1 MLTPHARESNE
12 LRPNRSAFHEQAP
25 ATAQRGFSVTAPAV
39 AADPFGERAVDAHE
53 ARIHV
58 LGARFRFQSANRQL
72 LGLVDAA
79 YRDLPRHRLSHGS
92 PQIDIRLVL
101 SAGDHGTRWAEPP
114 RLQTS
119 SGARL
124 LAGTMDA
131 ANYAV
136 LSPPARAGLIAMS
149 RRLLGHPYHARY
161 ELIEFAVFTL
171 ASRVQRLVPLHAACV
186 GRRGRAAVIVGDSGS
201 GKSTLTLHCLLQGF
215 DFVSEDSTF
224 LCPRRLLAT
233 GVANY
238 LHLQPD
244 ALRFVDAHQRRDLI
258 HRSSMI
264 RRRSG
269 IAKLEVDVRAGPWQL
284 ARTPCR
290 TTAVVFLTR
299 RRRGKGPLLR
309 LIGPREGRRRLERS
323 QPYAAGQPGWTQF
336 ERRLAT
342 MPLWELRRG
351 PHPGDGVPEL
361 RALLGG

>member
-1 MLTPHARESNE
+1 L
-12 LRPNRSAFHEQAP
+12 P
-25 ATAQRGFSVTAPAV
+25 ATAQWEVEVTASAV
-39 AADPFGERAVDAHE
+39 AADPFGERAPDAHE
-53 ARIHV
+53 IRIHV
-58 LGARFRFQSANRQL
+58 LGARFRFQSASRQL

-79 YRDLPRHRLSHGS
+79 YRDLPRHRLSQRS

-101 SAGDHGTRWAEPP
+101 CADDHGTRWAEPP
-114 RLQTS
+114 QLQTS

-131 ANYAV
+131 ANYAL

-171 ASRVQRLVPLHAACV
+171 AARVQNLVPLHAACV
-186 GRRGRAAVIVGDSGS
+186 SRRGRAAVIVGDSGS
-201 GKSTLTLHCLLQGF
+201 GKSTLALHCLLQGF

-224 LCPRRLLAT
+224 LCPQRLLAT

-244 ALRFVDAHQRRDLI
+244 ALRFVDAHQQKVLTQ
-258 HRSSMI
+258 RSSMI
-264 RRRSG
+264 QRRSG
-269 IAKLEVDVRAGPWQL
+269 IAKLELDVRAGPWRL
-284 ARTPCR
+284 ARAPCR
-290 TTAVVFLTR
+290 TTAVVFLNR

-309 LIGPREGRRRLERS
+309 PIGPREGRRRLERA
-323 QPYAAGQPGWTQF
+323 QPYAAGQPGWRQF

-351 PHPGDGVPEL
+351 SHPGDGVPEL
-361 RALLGG
+361 CTLLGG

>member
-1 MLTPHARESNE
+1 MGS
-12 LRPNRSAFHEQAP
+12 LRLPYEISYMTRNNGTIVP
-25 ATAQRGFSVTAPAV
+25 DLL
-39 AADPFGERAVDAHE
+39 ADPFGEHSKMVALEH
-53 ARIHV
+53 
-58 LGARFRFQSANRQL
+58 LQL
-72 LGLVDAA
+72 LGGQFRFESNSPKLLRLVSSA
-79 YRDLPRHRLSHGS
+79 YAGMPRHRLSASS

-101 SAGDHGTRWAEPP
+101 RADDHGTRWAEPP
-114 RLQTS
+114 QLQTS

-131 ANYAV
+131 ANYAL

-149 RRLLGHPYHARY
+149 RKLLGHPYHARY

-171 ASRVQRLVPLHAACV
+171 AARVLGLVPLHAACV
-186 GRRGRAAVIVGDSGS
+186 SRRGRAAVIVGDSGS
-201 GKSTLTLHCLLQGF
+201 GKSTLALHCLLQGF
-215 DFVSEDSTF
+215 EFVSEDSTF

-269 IAKLEVDVRAGPWQL
+269 IAKLEVDVRAGAWQL

-290 TTAVVFLTR
+290 TTAVVFLNR
-299 RRRGKGPLLR
+299 RRRGNGPLLR
-309 LIGPREGRRRLERS
+309 PIGPREGRRRLERS
-323 QPYAAGQPGWTQF
+323 QPYAAGQPGWPQF

-351 PHPGDGVPEL
+351 SHPGDGVPEL
-361 RALLGG
+361 RALLIG